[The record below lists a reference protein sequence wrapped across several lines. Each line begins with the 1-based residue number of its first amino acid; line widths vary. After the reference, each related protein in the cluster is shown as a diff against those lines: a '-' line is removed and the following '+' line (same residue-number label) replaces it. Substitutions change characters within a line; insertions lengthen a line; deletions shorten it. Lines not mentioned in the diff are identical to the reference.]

1 MKRGLSL
8 LLSAILCS
16 ASIIAGA
23 ADNKVLNEIVIGETV
38 IDDYLQSLDKKG
50 CQYGTKNWAAGLT
63 AYSVGSV
70 CYNLPKL
77 ESVNVIPGLDKKVIF
92 VEIVY
97 HKDIAGKTFMTYFDA
112 LKKNYG
118 SPLVENIPFVGS
130 KKAEFKTGDMSI
142 LLNEAHFEPT
152 GIVLFMPAKIWDQ
165 TKQKEAEQKA
175 NDKKDLETLL

>member
-1 MKRGLSL
+1 MKRGLSF

-16 ASIIAGA
+16 ASVMASA

-50 CQYGTKNWAAGLT
+50 CQYSKKGWAAGLT
-63 AYSVGSV
+63 AYSVSSA
-70 CYNLPKL
+70 CYNLPRI
-77 ESVNVIPGLDKKVIF
+77 ESVDVIPGLDKKVVF

-97 HKDIAGKTFMTYFDA
+97 SKDISGKTFMTYFDA

-118 SPLVENIPFVGS
+118 APLSQNIPFVGS
-130 KKAEFKTGDMSI
+130 KKAEFKDGDVSI
-142 LLNEAHFEPT
+142 VLNEAHFDRT

-165 TKQKEAEQKA
+165 TKQKEAEQKV
-175 NDKKDLETLL
+175 NDKKELETLL

>member
-1 MKRGLSL
+1 MKRGLSF

-16 ASIIAGA
+16 ASIMASA

-50 CQYGTKNWAAGLT
+50 CQYGTKSWAAGLT
-63 AYSVGSV
+63 AYSVNYA
-70 CYNLPKL
+70 CYNLP
-77 ESVNVIPGLDKKVIF
+77 SVQSVDVIPGLDKKITF

-97 HKDIAGKTFMTYFDA
+97 HKDIAGRTFMTYFEA

-130 KKAEFKTGDMSI
+130 KEAEFKAGDMSI
-142 LLNEAHFEPT
+142 LLNEAHLDYT
-152 GIVLFMPAKIWDQ
+152 WIVLFMPANIWDQ
-165 TKQKEAEQKA
+165 TKQKETEQKA